1 MRNKEKYIGIFD
13 SGVGGLTVV
22 KALHEKMP
30 KENIVYLADLKH
42 MPYGDKTDEQIIN
55 YVLDDAKFLN
65 TYELKAIVIACNTAD
80 SIALKSV
87 EEAYDIPVF
96 GVIDATAKVAS
107 KTTKNNKV
115 GIIAT
120 TATINNNKYERLINK
135 YNPHIQTYSQA
146 CPFLSPMI
154 EKGKFN
160 IDNKEMKLMLEDY
173 LTNMINEGIDTLILG
188 CTHYDLLKDIIKQM
202 YPNLNIVS
210 SSQCVIDVIN
220 SSIEHNDNNYSEQLY
235 FATSDCNNLK
245 NVASMFM
252 DEIEVRSA

>member
-1 MRNKEKYIGIFD
+1 MRNKEKYIGVFD

-87 EEAYDIPVF
+87 EETYDIPVF

-107 KTTKNNKV
+107 KTTKNNKIGV
-115 GIIAT
+115 IAT
-120 TATINNNKYERLINK
+120 SATIKNNKYSRLIEK
-135 YNPHIQTYSQA
+135 YNPHAQVFSQA
-146 CPFLSPMI
+146 CPFLAPMI

-160 IDNKEMKLMLEDY
+160 KDDEDIKILLEEY
-173 LTNMINEGIDTLILG
+173 LSNMINEGIDTLLLG
-188 CTHYDLLKDIIKQM
+188 CTHYDLLTDTIKYM

-210 SSQCVIDVIN
+210 SSQCIIDVID
-220 SSIEHNDNNYSEQLY
+220 SKIEHNDSNYCEQLY
-235 FATSDCNNLK
+235 FATSDSKKLK
-245 NVASMFM
+245 DVASMFM
-252 DEIEVRSA
+252 DEIEVRNA